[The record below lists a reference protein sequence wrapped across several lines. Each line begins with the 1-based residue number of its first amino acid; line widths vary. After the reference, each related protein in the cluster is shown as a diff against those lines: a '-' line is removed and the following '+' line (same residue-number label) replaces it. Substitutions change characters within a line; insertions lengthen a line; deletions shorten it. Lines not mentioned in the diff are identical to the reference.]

1 MSSLLEGT
9 SVGSLT
15 PRRGSRVSIGSLE
28 SSSLGSNLFV
38 GQKSIETE
46 KTDPN
51 RLKVP
56 KTPRKLTKKITKK
69 FSMWSDNFETNL
81 VNRTLVDILW
91 SRGIAA
97 FHDYLLQKIYLI
109 SPDLKKISSWECD
122 CNYLE

>member
-28 SSSLGSNLFV
+28 SCPLGSNLSV
-38 GQKSIETE
+38 GQKRIEKE

-51 RLKVP
+51 SIQVP
-56 KTPRKLTKKITKK
+56 KTLIPKK
-69 FSMWSDNFETNL
+69 FSMWSDNFKTYS
-81 VNRTLVDILW
+81 VKRTLVDILW

-97 FHDYLLQKIYLI
+97 FHNLSLLQKFCLI
-109 SPDLKKISSWECD
+109 SLI
-122 CNYLE
+122 